1 MCVGAHLLEGCQS
14 LHGGVKIGLS
24 DGQSFI
30 RQGCERRDP
39 RARIA
44 RTRRG
49 RSGVCLGNSKSS
61 VCRVCIQG
69 TWGCTV

>member
-1 MCVGAHLLEGCQS
+1 MTLVLGGIYMCVGAHLLEGCQS

-39 RARIA
+39 R
-44 RTRRG
+44 
-49 RSGVCLGNSKSS
+49 SENSKDKEGALWS
-61 VCRVCIQG
+61 VFG
-69 TWGCTV
+69 E